1 MFRSCIIKKVK
12 NGVCPQDRFLR
23 FSPDHPTHPVRSG
36 NGVDVDKNEAFTSNA
51 AAVSL
56 TRRFPIIT
64 LHRLERYLKLKKLNP
79 KTWLQSVWMAFFFF
93 FFYSEA
99 VFELTFGGFLC
110 LLPLLRRHVPLYF
123 MNLLFFR
130 LSLWLFILVGTRI
143 TGMAGIL
150 EVLEGR
156 GRREHNRST

>member
-1 MFRSCIIKKVK
+1 MDK
-12 NGVCPQDRFLR
+12 NG
-23 FSPDHPTHPVRSG
+23 
-36 NGVDVDKNEAFTSNA
+36 AFTSNA

-64 LHRLERYLKLKKLNP
+64 VHRLERYLKLKNKIPKLGSN
-79 KTWLQSVWMAFFFF
+79 LFGQLFFNFFNLF

-110 LLPLLRRHVPLYF
+110 LLPLLRRHVLLYF
-123 MNLLFFR
+123 TFFFLLA
-130 LSLWLFILVGTRI
+130 LWLFILVGTRI

-156 GRREHNRST
+156 GRKQQNRST